1 MATIPY
7 WRLNSLKNFIPFY
20 NHPIS
25 KFCLEVSDMV
35 AVQLK
40 LKKSQAL
47 FFPILSLVYI
57 YMSMFLG
64 HAKNIARDIFRDCLQ
79 ILLKRM

>member
-1 MATIPY
+1 
-7 WRLNSLKNFIPFY
+7 
-20 NHPIS
+20 
-25 KFCLEVSDMV
+25 MV

-64 HAKNIARDIFRDCLQ
+64 HVKNKLPEIFLGIVSNFALTNVKLIANV
-79 ILLKRM
+79 KRI

>member
-1 MATIPY
+1 
-7 WRLNSLKNFIPFY
+7 
-20 NHPIS
+20 
-25 KFCLEVSDMV
+25 MV

-47 FFPILSLVYI
+47 FFPILSLIYI

-64 HAKNIARDIFRDCLQ
+64 HVKNKLPEIFLGIVSKFCLNECK
-79 ILLKRM
+79 IKS

>member
-1 MATIPY
+1 
-7 WRLNSLKNFIPFY
+7 
-20 NHPIS
+20 
-25 KFCLEVSDMV
+25 MV

-64 HAKNIARDIFRDCLQ
+64 HVKNKLPEIFLGIVSKFCFNECK
-79 ILLKRM
+79 IKS